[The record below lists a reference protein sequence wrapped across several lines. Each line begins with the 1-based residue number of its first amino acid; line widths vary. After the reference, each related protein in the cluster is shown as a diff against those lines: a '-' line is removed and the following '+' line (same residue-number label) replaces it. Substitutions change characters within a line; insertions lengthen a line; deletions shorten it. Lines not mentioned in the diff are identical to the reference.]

1 MSRRHQ
7 VYTKADGKQADLA
20 TAKTELDMEIAKRM
34 HAEVTDLYAG
44 TPKAYGR
51 SEKIP
56 ENAPYPVAINE
67 DHTAAT
73 SNKQPTSYEQDLVE
87 ENKAL
92 RDLLSQYEAF
102 ATQADIESLLGKPRS
117 ELQDA
122 RMDDD
127 MPHSSTPGVKKHT
140 LGELVAELE
149 SRYQEEVSTERANA
163 KAGFQ
168 TQEKILDEYSAQIRN
183 LQQQLTEQRNTNAA
197 LQEAKENLEDAAEAA
212 RSLVDDNKIEV
223 TAKAKEGS
231 QRRVDELRKKLL
243 TRNTDVATLEKDKEV
258 HEPGAAELRVKELE
272 EELSKLK
279 VGDADC
285 GAGAQAHDVQAD
297 VETRGAKVTTLEK
310 DKEVRWSGTAAKKV
324 KELEEELAKL
334 K

>member
-1 MSRRHQ
+1 MLLS
-7 VYTKADGKQADLA
+7 T
-20 TAKTELDMEIAKRM
+20 
-34 HAEVTDLYAG
+34 
-44 TPKAYGR
+44 
-51 SEKIP
+51 
-56 ENAPYPVAINE
+56 
-67 DHTAAT
+67 
-73 SNKQPTSYEQDLVE
+73 QPTSYEQDLVE

-102 ATQADIESLLGKPRS
+102 ATQADIESLLGKVGNYEPRS

-163 KAGFQ
+163 K

-243 TRNTDVATLEKDKEV
+243 TRNTDVATLEKDKE
-258 HEPGAAELRVKELE
+258 AAELRVKELE

-279 VGDADC
+279 
-285 GAGAQAHDVQAD
+285 AD
-297 VETRGAKVTTLEK
+297 VETRGVSRRTV
-310 DKEVRWSGTAAKKV
+310 VREA
-324 KELEEELAKL
+324 
-334 K
+334 